1 MQNRAVRN
9 VLNARFNAPSTP
21 IYKQLGIPKF
31 NDIAKIQMCKLMYS
45 YNIGSIPESMKSLF
59 VRNSSIH
66 SYNTR
71 HSNEPHV
78 VARRTLAFLKL
89 LYIKHPNCG

>member
-1 MQNRAVRN
+1 MPHQP
-9 VLNARFNAPSTP
+9 LF
-21 IYKQLGIPKF
+21 YKHLDIPKF
-31 NDIAKIQMCKLMYS
+31 NDIANIQMCKLMYS

-71 HSNEPHV
+71 HSNEPHGCSSPY
-78 VARRTLAFLKL
+78 LK
-89 LYIKHPNCG
+89 HF